1 MLVKRVFY
9 DYNSLDNFKLDILV
23 MFKLFISKYTDDEKV
38 NEYYKN

>member
-9 DYNSLDNFKLDILV
+9 DYNSLDNFKLYILV
-23 MFKLFISKYTDDEKV
+23 MIKLFISKYTDDEKV